1 MAIQF
6 QSLTMSDT
14 RLFGVKLLGT
24 VGRGDKSHLQD
35 LAGKCLAKGK
45 VHIVMDLSEVGALG
59 GGGAAILAGF
69 QKQLAEAG
77 GEAVFAGPNEVVRKF
92 LAGKFVDLPL
102 RCFVTADEAEAAFF
116 GPDPRDDPETME
128 FAEAV
133 SEPVTLEGSGPDESA
148 KDGVEPTADRTDAEA
163 EDVEGL
169 GAMGFFA
176 EEFEVDEQNEEVTDY
191 SGSAEAED
199 GGDRGSPAA
208 AAEQVPGSG
217 SGRRREHSYT
227 SLSEAIT
234 TLGGWAD
241 ADEDGRF
248 GKALQNLLFSHG
260 LAEEVTLLVARED
273 QFASEDG
280 AWKFAAGG
288 ALANQLT
295 ERGHP
300 LTLMDIQDDELTDI
314 ERLLLE
320 ETNPDILLPVKVES
334 RLVAILLLKR
344 TAGGEEYSVVEHF
357 ALELLMRVLSG
368 EDLGGPAAKTVR
380 DVPPAAAEPSSEDQP
395 VPAWKES
402 ESRDESVAEVLLRLA
417 LDLPDA
423 DDRMHFWRIFG
434 RNLWPVLPI
443 GSMGYLVPDSKRPQV
458 VIGQNEPLLGLD
470 LGNKRLK
477 VYFRTIERP
486 VAVPNIPNFFKE
498 VREDLEKAGIDWV
511 VSLRW
516 DEQYQ
521 GTALV
526 SLAEDIDPLGL
537 GDLIHEMFSE
547 TSRLLSRFDD
557 SHENADV
564 NLELVRI
571 LMGQW
576 EKRMF
581 GTDDMTRAMVSH
593 VNRLARAMG
602 FTLDQERELI
612 YGCLLRDVGLID
624 KEDALMGSPERM
636 DPVQWSLYRRH
647 PEEGARLLE
656 GLNLPQT
663 IVDVVRCHHERFGGE
678 GFPMGLAGREIPLA
692 ARVVTVVESYVAMVI
707 GSDEREPVS
716 AGDAARILRD
726 NLGGRYDPDIVN
738 LFLRAIQQEKGR
750 IPGALARSRPS
761 HQAV

>member
-6 QSLTMSDT
+6 QSLAMADKMV
-14 RLFGVKLLGT
+14 FGVKLLGT
-24 VGRGDKSHLQD
+24 VGRGDKSHLKD
-35 LAGKCLAKGK
+35 LASKCLAKGK

-69 QKQLAEAG
+69 QQQLVDAG

-92 LAGKFVDLPL
+92 LAGRFTGLPL
-102 RCFVTADEAEAAFF
+102 RCFATADEAEAAFF
-116 GPDPRDDPETME
+116 GAARENDPETMD

-133 SEPVTLEGSGPDESA
+133 NEPVMMDEPEAGGSGSDDSGSRANLPES
-148 KDGVEPTADRTDAEA
+148 DAE
-163 EDVEGL
+163 ELEEL

-176 EEFEVDEQNEEVTDY
+176 EEFEVDDQEQEVTDF
-191 SGSAEAED
+191 SGPAETRADEEGPAPSA
-199 GGDRGSPAA
+199 PAA
-208 AAEQVPGSG
+208 QGPGTG

-234 TLGGWAD
+234 TLGGWAN

-248 GKALQNLLFSHG
+248 GQALQNLLFSHG
-260 LAEEVTLLVARED
+260 LAEEVTLLVARD
-273 QFASEDG
+273 GQFTSEDG
-280 AWKFAAGG
+280 AWKFESAG
-288 ALANQLT
+288 ALARQLD

-300 LTLMDIQDDELTDI
+300 LTLLDIQDDDLTDI

-344 TAGGEEYSVVEHF
+344 TAGGDEYSVVEHF

-368 EDLGGPAAKTVR
+368 EDLGGAGRKSDTGAGS
-380 DVPPAAAEPSSEDQP
+380 AETERSPEDEP
-395 VPAWKES
+395 TPAWQES
-402 ESRDESVAEVLLRLA
+402 ESRDESVAEALLRLA

-443 GSMGYLVPDSKRPQV
+443 RSMGYLAPDSKRPQV
-458 VIGQNEPLLGLD
+458 VIAQNDPLLALD

-486 VAVPNIPNFFKE
+486 VAVHNIPNFFKD
-498 VREDLEKAGIDWV
+498 VRDDLEKAGIDWV

-516 DEQYQ
+516 DEEYQ

-526 SLAEDIDPLGL
+526 SLSEDIDSLGL
-537 GDLIHEMFSE
+537 GDLIHELFSE
-547 TSRLLSRFDD
+547 TSRLLSRFED

-656 GLNLPQT
+656 TLNLPQS

-707 GSDEREPVS
+707 GTDEREPVS
-716 AGDAARILRD
+716 AADASRILRD

-750 IPGALARSRPS
+750 IPGSPARQRPTT
-761 HQAV
+761 QVV